1 MSENQYSNVK
11 QSESSTRGTG
21 INRFVHVGSLSEVP
35 GLKRTEDVLSK
46 QLIRNQIARFAE
58 LKRSSLNLRENIHVR
73 LSRDFSNRMNCCI
86 KCCVVLCLPLSH
98 SKQEE
103 NIDFLVLATSPTSSH
118 HEYGDE

>member
-1 MSENQYSNVK
+1 MSENQYPNVK
-11 QSESSTRGTG
+11 QSESSTRGTS
-21 INRFVHVGSLSEVP
+21 INRFVYVVSFSEVP

-46 QLIRNQIARFAE
+46 QLIRNQMARFAE
-58 LKRSSLNLRENIHVR
+58 LKGSSLHLRKNIPVR
-73 LSRDFSNRMNCCI
+73 PSRDSSNRMNCCI

-118 HEYGDE
+118 HKY